1 MSEPSREPKGAGA
14 DWTEERGTSDEGR
27 RRLKRHPE
35 ASGTTQRAVG
45 FTQFGGPEVLRI
57 VSLPVPSPGPGEVRV
72 RVAAAAVNP
81 TDLAFRAGGHRS
93 MPAGM
98 QPPYVPGMDLAGTVE
113 LAGPDVVGFGP
124 GDRVMAAVTP
134 FRPGGGAQAEYVV
147 VGADALALVPETIDL
162 TAAATLPM
170 NALTV
175 QAALDGLALRPG
187 QTLAITGAA
196 GAVGG
201 YAIQL
206 SRVAGLRTIADAS
219 PTDKDLVSGLGADV
233 VVPRG
238 PDVADR
244 IREVC
249 PEGVDALLDAALMG
263 PPALP
268 AVRDGGQLM
277 AVRPFAGQTE
287 RDITVSLVMVS
298 HHLHEA
304 GTLTRLASLAE
315 DGTVSLR
322 VADVLPAERAADAH
336 RRFEAGGVR
345 GRLVL
350 EF

>member
-1 MSEPSREPKGAGA
+1 MTGARE
-14 DWTEERGTSDEGR
+14 
-27 RRLKRHPE
+27 
-35 ASGTTQRAVG
+35 TQNTMKAVG
-45 FTQFGGPEVLRI
+45 FTEFGGPEVLRTI
-57 VSLPVPSPGPGEVRV
+57 SLPVPSPGPGQVRV
-72 RVAAAAVNP
+72 RVAAATVNP
-81 TDLAFRAGGHRS
+81 TDLAFRSGGHRS
-93 MPAGM
+93 MPDGM
-98 QPPYVPGMDLAGTVE
+98 QPPYVPGMDLAGTVD
-113 LAGPDVVGFGP
+113 LAGPGVSGFAP
-124 GDRVMAAVTP
+124 GARVMAAVTP

-147 VGADALALVPETIDL
+147 VAADALALVPETISL

-175 QAALDGLALRPG
+175 RAALDELALRPG

-206 SRVAGLRTIADAS
+206 GRLDGLRIIADAS
-219 PTDKDLVSGLGADV
+219 PADKDLVGGLGADI

-238 PDVADR
+238 PDLADR

-249 PEGVDALLDAALMG
+249 PGGVDALLDAALIG

-277 AVRPFAGQTE
+277 AVRPFAGQPE
-287 RDITVSLVMVS
+287 RDITVSLVLVF
-298 HHLHEA
+298 HHLHDA
-304 GTLTRLASLAE
+304 GTLARLASLASG
-315 DGTVSLR
+315 GTLSLR

-336 RRFEAGGVR
+336 RRFGAGGVR